1 MIANASIPETNNPQA
16 HQPAVLPPQAPQNN
30 AFGLPHLAPASSIQL
45 PPGVLSHE
53 PQLAGLAYDTEAK
66 LVMERA
72 MAAARDATTRKARH
86 LLKVEVAAKQLV
98 LSMLEYEE
106 YAQSEA
112 LQTQAQRLSQA
123 QAHAQGAVRQ
133 VSEGG
138 PQVPDATMEGGDEDA
153 S

>member
-1 MIANASIPETNNPQA
+1 M
-16 HQPAVLPPQAPQNN
+16 
-30 AFGLPHLAPASSIQL
+30 
-45 PPGVLSHE
+45 LSHD
-53 PQLAGLAYDTEAK
+53 PQLASLAYDSEAK
-66 LVMERA
+66 VVMDRA
-72 MAAARDATTRKARH
+72 MAAAREATTRKARH

-106 YAQSEA
+106 FAQSEA
-112 LQTQAQRLSQA
+112 HLQSQAQRLSQA

-138 PQVPDATMEGGDEDA
+138 PAVPDATMEGGDEDA